1 MSPGWSGRDLEK
13 NLPLVGTLE
22 TWSFLLEDQPRNMN
36 MEEPVWEVTRR
47 TDRAGEQDIVGEKV
61 GMEVWVQI
69 LGEDECFSPH
79 TNSLG
84 NKISPEPADTLL

>member
-13 NLPLVGTLE
+13 NLHLVGTLE

-47 TDRAGEQDIVGEKV
+47 LTGLESR
-61 GMEVWVQI
+61 
-69 LGEDECFSPH
+69 
-79 TNSLG
+79 T
-84 NKISPEPADTLL
+84 